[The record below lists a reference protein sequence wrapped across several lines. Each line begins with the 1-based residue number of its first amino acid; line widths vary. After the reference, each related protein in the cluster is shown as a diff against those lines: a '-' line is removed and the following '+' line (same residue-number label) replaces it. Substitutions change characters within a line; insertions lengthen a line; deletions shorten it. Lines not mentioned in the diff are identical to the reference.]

1 MKELFS
7 LFGWMPGPLKAL
19 CVGGLAIFVLIGVY
33 RIIRSIIE
41 FILDLIP
48 GW

>member
-7 LFGWMPGPLKAL
+7 LFNWLPDSLKAL
-19 CVGGLAIFVLIGVY
+19 CVGGLAIFFLVGLFRLV
-33 RIIRSIIE
+33 RSVIE
-41 FILDLIP
+41 FITDLIP

>member
-7 LFGWMPGPLKAL
+7 LFDWMPGSLKAL
-19 CVGGLAIFVLIGVY
+19 CIGGLSIFVLVGLF
-33 RIIRSIIE
+33 RLIRSVIE
-41 FILDLIP
+41 FITDLIP

>member
-7 LFGWMPGPLKAL
+7 LFSWLPDPLKAL
-19 CVGGLAIFVLIGVY
+19 CVGGLAIFFLIGLF
-33 RIIRSIIE
+33 RLICAIINAIT
-41 FILDLIP
+41 DLIP